1 MYIYIYYITL
11 HYIILHYIILYYII
25 MILHY
30 IISLLYYIISLY
42 ILYYI
47 TCIILCVCMYMVW
60 RMNVTSSLNYIV
72 ISIWI
77 YLLCSFRYH
86 FTFNIFQLSMCS
98 DVFDICA
105 CGRPRLMQHQSLSWW
120 IRPGG
125 SNDVQ
130 QIVPFWR
137 LGLAAALGLAIESS
151 GFQFWRQAAK
161 SHAKELHGSR
171 NMFQMVSTYF
181 NVFNLSWDRTM
192 HCGRHPL
199 PCHHERCT
207 SCTVRTLLISRE
219 GLGI

>member
-1 MYIYIYYITL
+1 
-11 HYIILHYIILYYII
+11 
-25 MILHY
+25 
-30 IISLLYYIISLY
+30 
-42 ILYYI
+42 
-47 TCIILCVCMYMVW
+47 MYMDW
-60 RMNVTSSLNYIV
+60 RMNVTSSLYYIV

-98 DVFDICA
+98 DVFGICA

-151 GFQFWRQAAK
+151 SFQFWRQAAK
-161 SHAKELHGSR
+161 SHAKELHRSR
-171 NMFQMVSTYF
+171 NMFQIVSKYF
-181 NVFNLSWDRTM
+181 NVFNLLWDPTM